1 MSDLY
6 DSGVSVY
13 SNKAEED
20 YWENGGYEADLE
32 AREAARDI
40 RESAIREGFL
50 DALGFPRDSAC
61 RDCAWMKEAILDNA
75 ISEADDDYQVP
86 EDFFD
91 QARRMCDICRQH
103 TPEERDDILTAFWKG
118 EDEK

>member
-1 MSDLY
+1 MNNGSY

-13 SNKAEED
+13 SSRAEED
-20 YWENGGYEADLE
+20 YWENGGYEAELE
-32 AREAARDI
+32 ARENARDI
-40 RESAIREGFL
+40 RESIIREAFL
-50 DALGFPRDSAC
+50 DALFPRDSAC

-91 QARRMCDICRQH
+91 QARRMCEVCRQH
-103 TPEERDDILTAFWKG
+103 TPEERDDALRAFWKE

>member
-6 DSGVSVY
+6 NSGVSVY
-13 SNKAEED
+13 SCKAEED
-20 YWENGGYEADLE
+20 FWENGGYEAELE
-32 AREAARDI
+32 ARENARDI

-50 DALGFPRDSAC
+50 DALGLPRGSAC

-75 ISEADDDYQVP
+75 ISEADEDCRIP

-91 QARRMCDICRQH
+91 QARRMCEVCRQH
-103 TPEERDDILTAFWKG
+103 TPEERDVALRASWKE

>member
-1 MSDLY
+1 MSNLY

-13 SNKAEED
+13 SNKAEEN

-32 AREAARDI
+32 ARETARDI
-40 RESAIREGFL
+40 RESIIREGFL
-50 DALGFPRDSAC
+50 DAMEIPRESVC
-61 RDCAWMKEAILDNA
+61 RDCAWMNEAILDNA

-86 EDFFD
+86 GDFFD
-91 QARRMCDICRQH
+91 QARRMCEVCRQH
-103 TPEERDDILTAFWKG
+103 TPEERDEALRVFWKE